1 MNYFLNFES
10 LYGFIERIKVKCK
23 RIDFCLERIIALNR
37 EKKKYRIN
45 INLIFAIVLLV
56 IIGICI
62 WRLIEWNRRSV
73 EVDTDVAYED
83 FATECLD
90 YYSYPESPK
99 ERPEGW
105 KEHILVVGNLMV
117 DNRGEEHSIL
127 NIMREKLDAEI
138 IPVVARNTKVA
149 CNNEIDETTNPT
161 DAFSLYYTIRS
172 LCTKDY
178 SMQNNYFANTKDSY
192 AAAFDSDDEQYTYL
206 NAISSTNMDEIDTL
220 IIMYSLLDYYAQVP
234 PVYEGAIETRIT
246 SYYGA
251 LCASIN
257 MLQEY
262 YPHINIILCS
272 PAPEYILRDGEI
284 ETCFLADYGN
294 GNASSYIN
302 LMGLISMNKCISY
315 IDNYYYGITE
325 NNIEQ
330 FVSEFDLNEA
340 GIELIGNHIVDYLN
354 HR

>member
-37 EKKKYRIN
+37 EKKKFRIN

-117 DNRGEEHSIL
+117 DNRGEKLSIL
-127 NIMREKLDAEI
+127 NIMKAKLDAEI
-138 IPVVARNTKVA
+138 TAVVARNTKVA
-149 CNNEIDETTNPT
+149 CYNEIDETTNAT

-172 LCTKDY
+172 LCTKDF
-178 SMQNNYFANTKDSY
+178 SMQKNFAASNGNSASAFGTVEEQNYYIDT
-192 AAAFDSDDEQYTYL
+192 
-206 NAISSTNMDEIDTL
+206 ISAVNMEDIDTL
-220 IIMYSLLDYYAQVP
+220 IIMYSLQDYYAQVT

-251 LCASIN
+251 LCSSIN

-272 PAPEYILRDGEI
+272 PAPEYFVRDGEI

-302 LMGLISMNKCISY
+302 LMGLISMNKFISY

-325 NNIEQ
+325 DNIEQ
-330 FVSEFDLNEA
+330 FVLGFDLNEA
-340 GIELIGNHIVDYLN
+340 GINLIGNHIVNFLKN
-354 HR
+354 R

>member
-1 MNYFLNFES
+1 M
-10 LYGFIERIKVKCK
+10 
-23 RIDFCLERIIALNR
+23 NR

-138 IPVVARNTKVA
+138 IPVVARNTKLA
-149 CNNEIDETTNPT
+149 SYSEMGETTSAT

-172 LCTKDY
+172 LCTKDFSIQY
-178 SMQNNYFANTKDSY
+178 NFAPSNDNPAS
-192 AAAFDSDDEQYTYL
+192 AFGTVDEQNKYIDT
-206 NAISSTNMDEIDTL
+206 ISAVNMDDIDTL
-220 IIMYSLLDYYAQVP
+220 IIMYSLQDYYTLVV
-234 PVYEGAIETRIT
+234 PVYEGAVETKIS

-262 YPHINIILCS
+262 FPHINIILCS
-272 PAPEYILRDGEI
+272 PYPSYIERNDKA
-284 ETCFLADYGN
+284 ETCFIADYGY
-294 GNASSYIN
+294 GNASAYIN
-302 LMGLISMNKCISY
+302 LMGLVSINKYVSL

-325 NNIEQ
+325 DNISSY
-330 FVSEFDLNEA
+330 VNKLDLNDS
-340 GIELIGNHIVDYLN
+340 GIELIGNHITDYLLN
-354 HR
+354 R

>member
-1 MNYFLNFES
+1 M
-10 LYGFIERIKVKCK
+10 
-23 RIDFCLERIIALNR
+23 NR
-37 EKKKYRIN
+37 EKKKFRIN

-149 CNNEIDETTNPT
+149 CYNEIDETTNAT

-172 LCTKDY
+172 LCTKDF
-178 SMQNNYFANTKDSY
+178 SMQYYFAPSNGIPASAFGTVEEQNNYIDT
-192 AAAFDSDDEQYTYL
+192 
-206 NAISSTNMDEIDTL
+206 ISALNMDDIDTL
-220 IIMYSLLDYYAQVP
+220 IIMYSLQDYYAQVT
-234 PVYEGAIETRIT
+234 PVYEGAVETRIT
-246 SYYGA
+246 SYYGT
-251 LCASIN
+251 LCSSIN

-330 FVSEFDLNEA
+330 FVSEFDLTEA

>member
-1 MNYFLNFES
+1 M
-10 LYGFIERIKVKCK
+10 
-23 RIDFCLERIIALNR
+23 NR
-37 EKKKYRIN
+37 EKKKFRIN

-90 YYSYPESPK
+90 YYSYPENPK

-149 CNNEIDETTNPT
+149 SYNEVGETTNEI
-161 DAFSLYYTIRS
+161 DAFSLYYTVRS
-172 LCTKDY
+172 LCTKDF
-178 SMQNNYFANTKDSY
+178 SMQYNFAPSNGNPSL
-192 AAAFDSDDEQYTYL
+192 AFGTEEEQYKYIDTISAL
-206 NAISSTNMDEIDTL
+206 NMEDIDTL
-220 IIMYSLLDYYAQVP
+220 IIMYSLQDYYSLIP
-234 PVYEGAIETRIT
+234 PVYEGAVETRIT

-262 YPHINIILCS
+262 YPHINIVLCS
-272 PAPEYILRDGEI
+272 PTPEYIVRDNEI
-284 ETCFLADYGN
+284 ETSFIADYGF

-302 LMGLISMNKCISY
+302 MLGLISTKKFVSY

-325 NNIEQ
+325 DNIEQ
-330 FVSEFDLNEA
+330 YLSGLDLNDM
-340 GIELIGNHIVDYLN
+340 GIELIGQHIVSYLN
-354 HR
+354 NR